1 MIRPTTRL
9 ADLQEN
15 ARKPDVVMKP
25 IELGSARQTRH
36 SFSRALVRHAVRD
49 DWKISS
55 RIWDF
60 DKSGKGTAVYTV
72 NFGSEIAE
80 LVLFSH
86 VIDEQMRNDR
96 VIAQDWDVTA
106 ALVLGTISDDHL
118 KKLYENVT
126 QQEDGRAD
134 SDSIIWGRANRSQRF
149 FDYIV
154 DCLAAGKQPEAD
166 KMTDAAYL
174 LRSTAFYGNGKFGLK
189 DFDGFKSQHPLAT
202 PYRMQMLTAWILREF
217 SADLVNHCAR
227 AKSDSAVALDPS
239 WRRYLGLGNATG
251 LGMVPYVI
259 RHPQVFDAWVALREL
274 PLTNALSQ
282 SWAPNSDAM
291 QRVLQLLERAKI
303 YFSEKV
309 SLETAPY
316 PKGPE
321 LAEKLVPLIS
331 CVKEFQAQATMLNKP
346 VTHPAQRLHEL
357 AEVDSI
363 EVRQIV
369 DSILIE
375 LDSSIDEEI
384 EQLLIC
390 VDRTYL
396 SSDMSVAELKT
407 LVQSLYNWTNE
418 FNFDDK
424 KETAKFWFYS
434 ENSQEP
440 RRGIRKKDK
449 TLGTEHPVGIAS
461 DVSKLQKDL
470 AQSPADQSVGVFVAI
485 HPEHW
490 GIIER
495 IQSIADMPY
504 AEAQINPLSE
514 EFVPLDLQ
522 RFQLAVYGMENF
534 NPQSTDWLRVT
545 LFQGAPI
552 AADLQN
558 KESLDDWLFMPKPIG
573 V

>member
-1 MIRPTTRL
+1 MRPTTRL
-9 ADLQEN
+9 KDLQVN

-25 IELGSARQTRH
+25 SELGTARQTRH
-36 SFSRALVRHAVRD
+36 SFSRALVRHAFRD
-49 DWKISS
+49 GWQVSS

-60 DKSGKGTAVYTV
+60 DKNGKGTAVYTI
-72 NFGSEIAE
+72 NFGTEVAE

-86 VIDEQMRNDR
+86 VIDEEMRNDR
-96 VIAQDWDVTA
+96 VIAQDWDVTV
-106 ALVLGTISDDHL
+106 ALVLGTVTDDHL
-118 KKLYENVT
+118 VKLHENVT

-149 FDYIV
+149 FNYIV
-154 DCLAAGKQPEAD
+154 DCLAAGKQPESD
-166 KMTDAAYL
+166 NMTDAAYI

-189 DFDGFKSQHPLAT
+189 DFDGFKSEHPLAT

-227 AKSDSAVALDPS
+227 AKSDIAVALDPS

-274 PLTNALSQ
+274 PLTNALQ
-282 SWAPNSDAM
+282 QNWAPDSEEIK
-291 QRVLQLLERAKI
+291 RILHLLERAKI
-303 YFSEKV
+303 YFSEKIN
-309 SLETAPY
+309 LETAPY

-321 LAEKLVPLIS
+321 LAEKLVPLIN
-331 CVKEFQAQATMLNKP
+331 CVREFQTKATMLDKA
-346 VTHPAQRLHEL
+346 VTHPGKRLHEI
-357 AEVDSI
+357 AQADSI

-375 LDSSIDEEI
+375 IDSTIDEEI
-384 EQLLIC
+384 EKLLIC

-396 SSDMSVAELKT
+396 SSDMKVAELEV
-407 LVQSLYNWTNE
+407 LVESLYGWVNK
-418 FNFDDK
+418 FNFSDK

-449 TLGTEHPVGIAS
+449 TLGREHPVGVAS
-461 DVSKLQKDL
+461 DVAKLKKDL
-470 AQSPADQSVGVFVAI
+470 EQCSPDQRVGIFVSN

-495 IQSIADMPY
+495 VQSIAEIPY
-504 AEAQINPLSE
+504 AEAQLNPLAE
-514 EFVPLDLQ
+514 NFVPLDLQ
-522 RFQLAVYGMENF
+522 RFQLAIYGMENF

-558 KESLDDWLFMPKPIG
+558 KESLDDWLFMPKPTG